1 MRRMAWVAAALALVL
16 GGCSKTAEQ
25 PAPAAEK
32 SPAKGAKEETKLVE
46 LDAAGVKEA
55 RVVVA
60 PVILRSVP
68 LTIRANG
75 RLSTN
80 ENTSWRVGAVTEGRI
95 IEVTAKVGDRVQKG
109 QVLARMHSHDIHES
123 RALYRKAVGDYNRLQ
138 ATSDFAQ
145 RTRDRMRR
153 LYEMKA
159 ASLEQVDQ
167 AENEWKTAQSALA
180 NAAIEVS
187 RTKNHLVEFLEVSIE
202 GTEEH
207 EHDAGPEHHPED
219 LIPIRSPAAGIVLTR
234 SITPGAVVGASN
246 DLFLICDLSTIW
258 AMAAVQEEHLAQLRP
273 GMLARV
279 SVQAYP
285 NRPFMGR
292 LAKIDEK
299 LDPETRTV
307 SVRIEIDNRTGLLKP
322 EMYSTVE
329 IEAGGSER
337 ALFAPQTAVQDVNGQ
352 SLVFVEKSAGKFE
365 PRPVET
371 GRTLEGLVQILRGL
385 KDGERVVSEGSFIL
399 KSQMLKA
406 SLSEE

>member
-1 MRRMAWVAAALALVL
+1 MVWVAIAAGL
-16 GGCSKTAEQ
+16 GLSGCSKSNQ
-25 PAPAAEK
+25 PAAAAAEK

-46 LDAAGVKEA
+46 LDASGVKEA
-55 RVVVA
+55 RLVVA
-60 PVILRSVP
+60 PVTLRSVP
-68 LTIRANG
+68 LTVRANG

-80 ENTSWRVGAVTEGRI
+80 ENASWRVGAVTEGRI
-95 IEVTAKVGDRVQKG
+95 VEVAAKVGDRVQMG

-123 RALYRKAVGDYNRLQ
+123 RAEYRKAVSDYNRLQ
-138 ATSDFAQ
+138 ATSDFAR

-167 AENEWKTAQSALA
+167 AENEWKTAQASLS
-180 NAAIEVS
+180 NAAIEVA
-187 RTKNHLVEFLEVSIE
+187 RTKNHLVEFLEVSID
-202 GTEEH
+202 GPEEH
-207 EHDAGPEHHPED
+207 DHDAGPEHHPED
-219 LIPIRSPAAGIVLTR
+219 LIPIRAPASGIVLTR

-258 AMAAVQEEHLAQLRP
+258 AMAAVQEEHLAQLRT

-285 NRPFMGR
+285 NRRFLGR
-292 LAKIDEK
+292 VAKIDEK

-307 SVRIEIDNRTGLLKP
+307 SVRIEIDNRAGLLKP

-329 IEAGGSER
+329 IEAGGSES
-337 ALFAPQTAVQDVNGQ
+337 ALFAPQSAVQDVNGQ
-352 SLVFVEKSAGKFE
+352 SMVFVEKSSGKYE

-371 GRTLEGLVQILRGL
+371 GQTLEGLIQILRGL